1 MVPLLGPVPERE
13 SVVTGGR
20 PDVGGRIGQENGYS
34 LSGVEGVSH
43 SMARRLPCR
52 VGGIS
57 MNATESIRQTTQSP
71 RGVLPP
77 PTVMPPSAAW
87 GAAAK
92 VAPDLN
98 TVRRGPG
105 RPRRASDRRAPEP
118 SPEPSI
124 DRARAQRRST
134 RRGVAPIRK
143 PRYCGS
149 QLLLLGFDHEPTD
162 RNVEPARG
170 GGDQASKLQ
179 DHARVCW
186 RRDPSSSGAVRPGRI
201 GTPQQLS
208 APSAVCKRSH
218 SHLASGSNPQA
229 SGNRPVQCTE
239 EKGEYE

>member
-1 MVPLLGPVPERE
+1 MCGVCNSTMVPLLGPVPERE

-170 GGDQASKLQ
+170 GRRSGVKAAGSRARLLAPRSVLVRRGATRPHRYAAATLSSLRGLQAIALSPGLRFEP
-179 DHARVCW
+179 A
-186 RRDPSSSGAVRPGRI
+186 SVR
-201 GTPQQLS
+201 
-208 APSAVCKRSH
+208 
-218 SHLASGSNPQA
+218 
-229 SGNRPVQCTE
+229 
-239 EKGEYE
+239 